1 MLPALS
7 LRWSLNY
14 AQAGRLFTVQL
25 LASTLAVMLS
35 GIVASRFGFRFAI
48 CPGLFAMAVGIAA
61 LPFCSYLPGLVFI
74 AIYGLGAG
82 LAVPAANLAVAEEN
96 PSHRSAELSRLN
108 FFWSLGAVACP
119 FLVAAAEAIH
129 RTRLFLLIVSAF
141 MMVVA
146 AVIIAIPS
154 DGTERTATLTS
165 ESRPPIE
172 WSKRSLLILV
182 GIFFLYVGT
191 EIGFG
196 GWIATFANGLKKV
209 TPSLA
214 VMSPSFFYLA
224 LMLGRWAAPFVLRH
238 VDEIKVARFG
248 VAIAC
253 AGMIGMIGSNTV
265 IGIVVSGIVA
275 GFGLSAVFPI
285 TISLLSGRFGV
296 SASRLGSLMFTLSN
310 LGGACLPWLVGYS
323 SKRFGNPRA
332 GLVAPL
338 ISGVLI
344 YVLFSNWNS
353 APIKESETAMN

>member
-7 LRWSLNY
+7 VRWSLNY

-25 LASTLAVMLS
+25 LASTFAVVLS

-48 CPGLFAMAVGIAA
+48 CPGLLAMAVGIAA

-74 AIYGLGAG
+74 ALYGLGAG
-82 LAVPAANLAVAEEN
+82 LAVPAANLAVAEVN

-141 MMVVA
+141 LMVVT
-146 AVIIAIPS
+146 AVIVAIPF
-154 DGTERTATLTS
+154 DGTERTATITR
-165 ESRPPIE
+165 ESRSPIE
-172 WSKRSLLILV
+172 WRKRSLLILI
-182 GIFFLYVGT
+182 GLFFLYVGT
-191 EIGFG
+191 EVGFG
-196 GWIATFANGLKKV
+196 GWIATFANGLKQV
-209 TPSLA
+209 TPSVA

-224 LMLGRWAAPFVLRH
+224 LMLGRWAAPFVLRR
-238 VDEIKVARFG
+238 VDEIKVARLG

-253 AGMIGMIGSNTV
+253 AGMIGMIGSNAV

-275 GFGLSAVFPI
+275 GVGLSAVFPI
-285 TISLLSGRFGV
+285 AISLLSGAFGE

-310 LGGACLPWLVGYS
+310 LGGASLPWLVGYF
-323 SKRFGNPRA
+323 SKRFGNPRV
-332 GLVAPL
+332 GLVVPL
-338 ISGVLI
+338 ISAILI
-344 YVLFSNWNS
+344 YVLFSHWNVT
-353 APIKESETAMN
+353 PIKQSETTMN